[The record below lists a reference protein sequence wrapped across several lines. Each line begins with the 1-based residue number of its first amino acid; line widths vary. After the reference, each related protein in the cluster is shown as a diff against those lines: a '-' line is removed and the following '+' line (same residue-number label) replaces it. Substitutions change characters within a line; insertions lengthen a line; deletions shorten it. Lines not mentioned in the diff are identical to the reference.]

1 MAHYAFLDENYV
13 VTEVITGK
21 DEDEGLY
28 DWEKFYTSERGQMCK
43 RTSYNTW
50 GGQHKEGG
58 TPFRKNYAIIGG
70 IYDPD
75 RDAFIPPRDFPSW
88 ILNET
93 TCLWEAPVPYP
104 NDGQTYFWNEQ
115 DQIWSIRLG

>member
-28 DWEKFYTSERGQMCK
+28 DWEKFYESERGQMCK

-50 GGQHKEGG
+50 GGQHREGG
-58 TPFRKNYAIIGG
+58 TPYRKNYAIIGG
-70 IYDPD
+70 IYDPG

-88 ILNET
+88 ILNED
-93 TCLWEAPVPYP
+93 TCLWEAPIPYP
-104 NDGQTYFWNEQ
+104 NDGQTYYWNEQ
-115 DQIWSIRLG
+115 DQIWSIQLG

>member
-1 MAHYAFLDENYV
+1 MAHYAFLDENNV
-13 VTEVITGK
+13 VTEIIPGK

-28 DWEKFYTSERGQMCK
+28 DWEKFYASERGQACK

-50 GGQHKEGG
+50 AGQHREGG

-70 IYDPD
+70 IYDPV
-75 RDAFIPPRDFPSW
+75 RDAFIPPKDFPSW
-88 ILNET
+88 ILNED

-104 NDGQTYFWNEQ
+104 NDGESYYWNEQ
-115 DQIWSIRLG
+115 DQVWSPRLG